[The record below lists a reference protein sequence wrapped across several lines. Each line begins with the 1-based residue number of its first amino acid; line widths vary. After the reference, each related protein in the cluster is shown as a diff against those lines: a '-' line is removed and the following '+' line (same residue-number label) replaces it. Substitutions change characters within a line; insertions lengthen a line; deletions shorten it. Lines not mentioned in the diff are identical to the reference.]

1 MFRGGERLCF
11 LLQLLLVN
19 HQDQT
24 SPQLQRCFSQANV
37 QRKTHFLARHQRIS
51 EKLVFVFMSWTM
63 MLTTTASSCS
73 SPFDF
78 LTHTWLAKEAI
89 RSLLSIITDRMVKA
103 TNDHDRRLA
112 CENKYE
118 AISSYEDAFP
128 AASLRLE

>member
-1 MFRGGERLCF
+1 
-11 LLQLLLVN
+11 
-19 HQDQT
+19 
-24 SPQLQRCFSQANV
+24 
-37 QRKTHFLARHQRIS
+37 
-51 EKLVFVFMSWTM
+51 